1 MMSQPTIGL
10 IECFHVPFHGG
21 ACDQI
26 SNVAA
31 MSQTVNCYVYVTVR
45 NPDV

>member
-1 MMSQPTIGL
+1 MTSQPTIGL

-26 SNVAA
+26 SSAGVQA
-31 MSQTVNCYVYVTVR
+31 SYKGWSLPYS
-45 NPDV
+45 PY